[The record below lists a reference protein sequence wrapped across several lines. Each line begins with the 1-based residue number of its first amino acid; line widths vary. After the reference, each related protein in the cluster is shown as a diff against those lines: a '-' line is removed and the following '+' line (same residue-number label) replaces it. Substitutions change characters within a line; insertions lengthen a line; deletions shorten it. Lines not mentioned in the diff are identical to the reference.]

1 MKVYFN
7 LRPGS
12 RERMWDTAEKAKEI
26 VEVLIPNIKQKSS
39 PELYK
44 NYTISVISK
53 LKRKIGKYLINKQKV
68 DLKIAKNAD
77 LIYMWGA
84 ISKNIDK
91 PFIIEIDNPYCL
103 TYYHKETLLKK
114 KDKIK
119 NFLFKAKKLTFLS
132 EASKNHFLE
141 IFGKEFENKSFVF
154 YPYMDDNYKKVKN
167 ENKKYIDFLF
177 IGLSFRGKGGI
188 ELLEAFHKLKNENIK
203 LTFISNVPEGV
214 IKKYS
219 QDQRITFLSPMP
231 RKKIFEEIYPKM
243 DVMVF
248 PSFYESFGAV
258 ILEAL
263 SFGLGVISI
272 NAYATPEMVVNGYN
286 GALLHHPILKPEI
299 LNGKE
304 IINCVDYHVDDFYKK
319 YLNNN
324 EFYYGLYKEIQESI
338 QIAIENYIIWKENS
352 RELFERKFS
361 PKVWF
366 ENLKTILLA

>member
-1 MKVYFN
+1 
-7 LRPGS
+7 
-12 RERMWDTAEKAKEI
+12 MWDTAEKAKKI
-26 VEVLIPNIKQKSS
+26 TEVLIPNIKQKSS

-44 NYTISVISK
+44 NYSTSIISR
-53 LKRKIGKYLINKQKV
+53 LKIKIGKYLINKQKV

-84 ISKNIDK
+84 IPKNIDK
-91 PFIIEIDNPYCL
+91 PFIIEIDNPYCF

-119 NFLFKAKKLTFLS
+119 NFISKAKKLTFLS